1 VSPAAAEES
10 AYAGMEKRLDIVVR
24 LLAGLLTKGMTR
36 KDAILTLSAAG
47 LVPKE
52 VAGVLGVTS
61 NQVSVALY
69 DAKQSGARKAKRP
82 ARKA

>member
-1 VSPAAAEES
+1 MGVASEK
-10 AYAGMEKRLDIVVR
+10 AGLAIIEQKLDIAVR

-36 KDAILTLSAAG
+36 KDAILTLSGAG
-47 LVPKE
+47 LSPKE
-52 VAGVLGVTS
+52 VASVLSITS

-69 DAKQSGARKAKRP
+69 DAKQVAATRGKTP

>member
-1 VSPAAAEES
+1 MAGASEETGF
-10 AYAGMEKRLDIVVR
+10 AGIEQRLDIAVR

-36 KDAILTLSAAG
+36 KDAILTLSYAG
-47 LVPKE
+47 LAPKE
-52 VAGVLGVTS
+52 VAGVLGITS

-69 DAKQSGARKAKRP
+69 GAKQAAAKKGKSP